1 MIEKNLMTYRLA
13 GQRFRS
19 QTITITEK
27 QMNQLLDSVNE
38 LQNKYRHLIKLIE
51 DDPEMKKIVEKKL
64 IENNRIKTNL

>member
-13 GQRFRS
+13 GRRFRS